1 MHWFN
6 EPWHNSHLI
15 ENSVNELNCYI
26 YINKWPIPYKTRFI
40 PNTCKKEKNSTNL
53 YKFYMW
59 YTGKFNININMTILS
74 TFDYLDSV
82 RYWISNSGSWKK
94 TIVELLLNYKDGM
107 KTFTFIIF
115 NIILYFQ
122 SLSNSDTDNSMV
134 KIILQFW
141 EYFPSSSI
149 KSRHIAA

>member
-1 MHWFN
+1 MN
-6 EPWHNSHLI
+6 LI
-15 ENSVNELNCYI
+15 VLFTSISDLFHTKQGLFQTLAR
-26 YINKWPIPYKTRFI
+26 NK
-40 PNTCKKEKNSTNL
+40 KNSTNL
-53 YKFYMW
+53 FQILHVIHCKVQYK
-59 YTGKFNININMTILS
+59 INMTVLS

-94 TIVELLLNYKDGM
+94 TILELLLNYKDGM

-122 SLSNSDTDNSMV
+122 SLSSSDTDNSMV